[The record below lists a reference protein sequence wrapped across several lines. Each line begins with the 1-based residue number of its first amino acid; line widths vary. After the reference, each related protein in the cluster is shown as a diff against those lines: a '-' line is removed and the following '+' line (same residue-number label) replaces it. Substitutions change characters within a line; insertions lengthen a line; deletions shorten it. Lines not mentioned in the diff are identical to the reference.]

1 MLPRSS
7 EGLPGTGGRL
17 ALASAEEVLA
27 KQPADTGDYMWVK
40 VHKDSGLGTTQVRQ
54 ALARAVN
61 IPVELVADAGNRDR
75 QGSFVQWFSLPME
88 PIENPGPI
96 KRAGVHGKM
105 RVLEVTYSHKPFCA
119 AFVERV
125 RWKIKLAHANREDG
139 YQKAKAILDHL
150 RVNGVP
156 NYVAQSRLG
165 PDGQWARWGKL
176 LLRGERLP
184 AKVSRGG
191 ETTPGTC
198 LRAVQ
203 DWLFNRWV
211 ANRVNDGLLAR
222 SLVGDRLRSRL
233 GTEELVVDTAHAD
246 KRIATWEATVLGPL
260 IGLGMSPV
268 GGDAE
273 QRELALLAE
282 AEIGAVDR
290 LQGERRALRFQPQK
304 TVLDLERED
313 LLLTC
318 EIPPE
323 ANMLGVVEEILK
335 APESA

>member
-17 ALASAEEVLA
+17 AHASAEEVLA
-27 KQPADTGDYMWVK
+27 KQPADTGDFMWVK
-40 VHKDSGLGTTQVRQ
+40 VLKSSGLGTTQVRQ
-54 ALARAVN
+54 ALARSVN

-105 RVLEVTYSHKPFCA
+105 RVLEVTYSHKPFTA
-119 AFVERV
+119 ACVERV
-125 RWKIKLAHANREDG
+125 RWKLQLTHANREGG
-139 YQKAKAILDHL
+139 YHKAKAILDHL
-150 RVNGVP
+150 RVQGVP
-156 NYVAQSRLG
+156 NYVALSRLG
-165 PDGQWARWGKL
+165 PESQWARWGKL

-184 AKVSRGG
+184 AKVTRGG

-198 LRAVQ
+198 LRAFQ
-203 DWLFNRWV
+203 DWLFNRWA
-211 ANRVNDGLLAR
+211 ANRVTDGLLAR
-222 SLVGDRLRSRL
+222 SILGDRLRSRT
-233 GTEELVVDTAHAD
+233 GNEDLVTDPTHAD

-260 IGLGMSPV
+260 VGLGMSPV
-268 GGDAE
+268 ADEAAA
-273 QRELALLAE
+273 REAAVLAE
-282 AEIGAVDR
+282 TEITAVER
-290 LQGERRALRFQPQK
+290 LQGDRRALRFQPQK

-313 LLLTC
+313 LIVTC

-323 ANMLGVVEEILK
+323 ANVLGLVDEILK
-335 APESA
+335 APELG